1 MVFLVEALQT
11 YSVGLCYA
19 VHALSVFHDVRTVLI
34 SFYSLF
40 TFLLEINNVAW
51 LYAVFPMALVVLGD
65 GSIRDA
71 HLLADLLE
79 RVALAS
85 HKIVVVVIYLDG
97 VQTLSWQSFVL
108 ACVRGHKLVVACG
121 VVKLVELV
129 EFNYAYKLVGI
140 LRICGV
146 ATGFQPS
153 CPSLII
159 SLL

>member
-1 MVFLVEALQT
+1 MVFLVEALQA
-11 YSVGLCYA
+11 YGVDLCYA

-79 RVALAS
+79 R
-85 HKIVVVVIYLDG
+85 
-97 VQTLSWQSFVL
+97 
-108 ACVRGHKLVVACG
+108 
-121 VVKLVELV
+121 
-129 EFNYAYKLVGI
+129 
-140 LRICGV
+140 
-146 ATGFQPS
+146 ATR
-153 CPSLII
+153 
-159 SLL
+159 